1 MEAGHELRISLS
13 ARLFDNATD
22 TLWRMRLGNG
32 SMPQAPWAFPLMAY
46 KWLADLLAGL
56 GVPQPRRL
64 VLRRGD
70 DALAVGAERR
80 AQHAILVAC
89 ERLADLLA
97 GLGVPQPR
105 RLVRRRGD
113 DALAVGAERRAPQL
127 SVWPVSGSP
136 ICLPVSASRDYPD
149 MWPLPQDARLR

>member
-56 GVPQPRRL
+56 GVSQSRRP
-64 VLRRGD
+64 VRRRSD
-70 DALAVGAERR
+70 DALATGAERPT
-80 AQHAILVAC
+80 HHHILVAYKW
-89 ERLADLLA
+89 LADLLA
-97 GLGVPQPR
+97 GLGVPQARCP
-105 RLVRRRGD
+105 VRRRSD
-113 DALAVGAERRAPQL
+113 DALAVGTKRRDAQRIRMARERLADLLAGLGIQT
-127 SVWPVSGSP
+127 
-136 ICLPVSASRDYPD
+136 
-149 MWPLPQDARLR
+149 